1 LGRNKKRPSRPQE
14 NKENNM
20 NNPGTITRRAGWIA
34 GAAAALLAGPALAAN
49 ISFAGSGEVS
59 PTGAPD
65 ASGNLPLFA
74 SGSYA
79 FDGQAG
85 WSLSS
90 PFVFNLGLGTGAGT
104 FSFSSAAD
112 SLFGTLTTLGA
123 PGGFALTY
131 RITGGTGAYA
141 GARGYGQSA
150 VTLLGDPNVPP
161 TPFIESGN
169 FTVPEPGSL
178 ALLALGL
185 AGLGAGR
192 RRRGT

>member
-1 LGRNKKRPSRPQE
+1 MNKVETLS
-14 NKENNM
+14 
-20 NNPGTITRRAGWIA
+20 RRAGWIA
-34 GAAAALLAGPALAAN
+34 VAVAVLLTGPALAAN
-49 ISFAGSGEVS
+49 IGFEGSGEVS

-65 ASGNLPLFA
+65 ASGNLPVFA

-79 FDGQAG
+79 FNAQAG

-112 SLFGTLTTLGA
+112 SLFGTLATVGT

-131 RITGGTGAYA
+131 TITGGTGTYA
-141 GARGYGQSA
+141 GARGYGQST

-161 TPFIESGN
+161 TPFIESGE

-192 RRRGT
+192 RRRGA